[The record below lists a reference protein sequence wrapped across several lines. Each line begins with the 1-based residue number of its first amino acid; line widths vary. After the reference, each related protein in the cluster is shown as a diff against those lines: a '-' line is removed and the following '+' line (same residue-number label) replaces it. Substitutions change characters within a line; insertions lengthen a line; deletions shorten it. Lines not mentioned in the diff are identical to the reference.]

1 MSGSVRFMKRW
12 YAIAALVLF
21 LDRISKYV
29 ITENFALG
37 DQMVVWPMFSIVRWH
52 NAGAAFSFLNDAG
65 GWQRGMFI
73 VLAIAFSLFIVREI
87 HLLKRHEYFAGF
99 TYAMVL
105 GGAIGN
111 LWGRVMEGY
120 VVDFILVHYQ
130 AHYFP
135 AFNLADS
142 ALFIGACGWILLIFR
157 GEKSE

>member
-1 MSGSVRFMKRW
+1 MKRW
-12 YAIAALVLF
+12 YALAVLVLL
-21 LDRISKYV
+21 LDRVSKYF

-37 DQMVVWPMFSIVRWH
+37 DQVVIWPMFSVVRWH
-52 NAGAAFSFLNDAG
+52 NEGAAFSFLNDAG

-73 VLAIAFSLFIVREI
+73 VLAIAFSAFIVREI
-87 HLLKRHEYFAGF
+87 YLLKKHEHFPGF

-105 GGAIGN
+105 GGALGN
-111 LWGRVMEGY
+111 LWGRIMEGY

-130 AHYFP
+130 TSYFP

-142 ALFIGACGWILLIFR
+142 ALFAGACGWIILIFR